1 VLGYGWSV
9 VVAALPAPGL
19 TAFGDLDAD
28 DDPDIAWIVREN
40 RKKARL
46 KRVLAD
52 G

>member
-1 VLGYGWSV
+1 
-9 VVAALPAPGL
+9 VAAFPAPGL

-28 DDPDIAWIVREN
+28 DDRDIAWIVCEN

-46 KRVLAD
+46 ERLFAD